1 MPSRSPSTQQALE
14 ENLEIARSAG
24 ASCPRPRRSAPP
36 ARRGGRPG
44 RDEYADKVGGID
56 ASWEGEDRLKLML
69 TIMGMDIGSEVEI
82 LVAELVV
89 RVDVPGMAG
98 LFAGRIKDGI
108 QERLGGLLGAPAA

>member
-1 MPSRSPSTQQALE
+1 MKSLEVRVPHALGRDE
-14 ENLEIARSAG
+14 V
-24 ASCPRPRRSAPP
+24 RRRLDA
-36 ARRGGRPG
+36 AVVRA

-82 LVAELVV
+82 HVEELVV

-108 QERLGGLLGAPAA
+108 QERLGGLLGAPAV

>member
-1 MPSRSPSTQQALE
+1 MKSLEVRVPHALGRDE
-14 ENLEIARSAG
+14 V
-24 ASCPRPRRSAPP
+24 RRRLDA
-36 ARRGGRPG
+36 AVVRA

-82 LVAELVV
+82 HVAELVV

-108 QERLGGLLGAPAA
+108 QERLGGLLGAPVA

>member
-1 MPSRSPSTQQALE
+1 MKSLEVRVPHALGRDE
-14 ENLEIARSAG
+14 V
-24 ASCPRPRRSAPP
+24 RRRLDA
-36 ARRGGRPG
+36 AVVRA

-108 QERLGGLLGAPAA
+108 QERLGGLLGAPVA

>member
-1 MPSRSPSTQQALE
+1 LKSLEVRVPHALGRDE
-14 ENLEIARSAG
+14 V
-24 ASCPRPRRSAPP
+24 RRRLDA
-36 ARRGGRPG
+36 AVVRA

-56 ASWEGEDRLKLML
+56 ASWEGEDRLRLML

-82 LVAELVV
+82 HVAELVV

-108 QERLGGLLGAPAA
+108 QERLGGLLGAPAV